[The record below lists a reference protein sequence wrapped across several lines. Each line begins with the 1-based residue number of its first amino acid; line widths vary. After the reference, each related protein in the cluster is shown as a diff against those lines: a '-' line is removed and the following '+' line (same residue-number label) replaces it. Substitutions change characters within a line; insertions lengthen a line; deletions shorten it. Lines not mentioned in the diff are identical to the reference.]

1 MLFLRDE
8 EEEQLRTS
16 CQRLHVVPQRRG
28 GVTAEDFLK
37 GLHVVPQR
45 RGGGAAEDFLKG
57 LHVVPQRR
65 GGGTA
70 EDFLSATPCCS
81 SETRRRSS

>member
-28 GVTAEDFLK
+28 GGTADDFLDEEEEQLRTSCQR
-37 GLHVVPQR
+37 LHVVPQR
-45 RGGGAAEDFLKG
+45 L
-57 LHVVPQRR
+57 

-70 EDFLSATPCCS
+70 EDFLSTTPCCS
-81 SETRRRSS
+81 SETRRRNS

>member
-16 CQRLHVVPQRRG
+16 CQRLHVVRQRRG
-28 GVTAEDFLK
+28 GGAAEDFLDSMLFLGDEEEEQLRTSCQ

-45 RGGGAAEDFLKG
+45 RGGGAAEDFL
-57 LHVVPQRR
+57 
-65 GGGTA
+65 
-70 EDFLSATPCCS
+70 SATPCCS
-81 SETRRRSS
+81 SETRRRNS

>member
-1 MLFLRDE
+1 MLFLRDEEEEQLRTLCQRLHVFLRDE

-16 CQRLHVVPQRRG
+16 CQRLQ
-28 GVTAEDFLK
+28 
-37 GLHVVPQR
+37 
-45 RGGGAAEDFLKG
+45 
-57 LHVVPQRR
+57 VVPQRR

-81 SETRRRSS
+81 SETRRRNS

>member
-16 CQRLHVVPQRRG
+16 CQ
-28 GVTAEDFLK
+28 

-45 RGGGAAEDFLKG
+45 RGGGTAEDFLDEEEEQLRTSCQR

-81 SETRRRSS
+81 SETRRRNS